1 MTWAHPWSHDSRV
14 ADTQSNS
21 SVARARAAAGVLFFD
36 EQGRILLV
44 EPTNRDD
51 KFLGIPGGYVSP
63 GESPHETAVRQV
75 KKELGTDLPVGRLL
89 VVDWAPA
96 GDDEKIVFVF
106 EGAVLG
112 AETQARIR
120 LNPDSASGFSFYEPE
135 RASDPEMLM
144 TRLIRR
150 IEAAVP
156 ARAAQRIAYLEHGE
170 PLAG

>member
-1 MTWAHPWSHDSRV
+1 M
-14 ADTQSNS
+14 
-21 SVARARAAAGVLFFD
+21 
-36 EQGRILLV
+36 
-44 EPTNRDD
+44 
-51 KFLGIPGGYVSP
+51 
-63 GESPHETAVRQV
+63 
-75 KKELGTDLPVGRLL
+75 KKGLGTDLPVGRLL
-89 VVDWAPA
+89 VVDWAPS

-112 AETQARIR
+112 AETQAKIR

-144 TRLIRR
+144 TRPIRR

-170 PLAG
+170 PLAR